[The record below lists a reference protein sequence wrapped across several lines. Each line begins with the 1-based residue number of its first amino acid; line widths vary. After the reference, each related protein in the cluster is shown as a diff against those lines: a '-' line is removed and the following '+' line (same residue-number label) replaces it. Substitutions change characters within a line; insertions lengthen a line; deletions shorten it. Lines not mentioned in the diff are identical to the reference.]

1 MEIFSE
7 RLLAVAGY
15 HTKVTGKTDWA
26 AGGHSLTT
34 MVDSWTIYAR
44 FPYSI
49 PENGGWHIWG
59 DCGGNLTV
67 APKSAET
74 EIPGWYENS
83 AHAGDWKTLNSSTA
97 WIRSAE
103 AKESTPWFLFQGMN
117 IVHPPYATD
126 EEHFARI
133 PVDDITIPEWPEL
146 DPGGP
151 VHPCDKQASMKK
163 GCALPADY
171 PTESGPG
178 QNTDAHKRAIRAGYY
193 AMIAEYDDMIGAYV
207 QAVEDA
213 GMINS
218 TIIVCAADHGDMQM
232 EHQQFYKMVAFEAST
247 RVPLVIAGPGISKGI
262 EILSLHSL
270 VDLLPTFLDLAGAK
284 VPTGHTVDGHSLV
297 PLLEHGAA
305 AAGGYPDSIISQF
318 HGENLV
324 MSWYMIRK
332 GEMKYVVWG
341 TGKEHPPQLFNV
353 SSDPNEMTNL
363 ALQKTPAVSALIAEL
378 DADLRKQ
385 VDYPAVSLDVAT
397 YNIDMARWWMDS
409 TPTWAAVINGTWAVT
424 GNGTLCTKPHATCQR
439 GGSGQLNAD
448 WGLLWQTK
456 ELTGHGAAPSVYW
469 DAWNAWVHNDPVRR
483 VGRSIF
489 GSFSGR
495 SFYLG

>member
-1 MEIFSE
+1 MPIPNIRKLQNRGVNFVNFYCNVPICAPSRASVWSGRQPHNGLHKHNNITVRGYWNNYEGVGACSDPESGGAGRRDGCAPSIDGKVTVTEQQLIAPMLEASGKHARDKTTRIFSE
-7 RLLAVAGY
+7 KLLAVAGY

-83 AHAGDWKTLNSSTA
+83 AHAGDWKILNSSTA
-97 WIRSAE
+97 WIKSAE

-133 PVDDITIPEWPEL
+133 PVDGITIPEWPEL

-193 AMIAEYDDMIGAYV
+193 AMIAEYDDMVGAYV

-213 GMINS
+213 GMIDS

-284 VPTGHTVDGHSLV
+284 VPAGHTVDGHSLV
-297 PLLEHGAA
+297 PLL
-305 AAGGYPDSIISQF
+305 
-318 HGENLV
+318 V
-324 MSWYMIRK
+324 R
-332 GEMKYVVWG
+332 
-341 TGKEHPPQLFNV
+341 
-353 SSDPNEMTNL
+353 
-363 ALQKTPAVSALIAEL
+363 ALHFLPLPLI
-378 DADLRKQ
+378 
-385 VDYPAVSLDVAT
+385 
-397 YNIDMARWWMDS
+397 
-409 TPTWAAVINGTWAVT
+409 
-424 GNGTLCTKPHATCQR
+424 
-439 GGSGQLNAD
+439 
-448 WGLLWQTK
+448 
-456 ELTGHGAAPSVYW
+456 
-469 DAWNAWVHNDPVRR
+469 
-483 VGRSIF
+483 
-489 GSFSGR
+489 FS
-495 SFYLG
+495 